1 MNEVNPS
8 SAVTLP
14 LDPMTMPLKGLHVI
28 EASAGTGKTW
38 TLAALYARL
47 VLGHLRQSSQ
57 GDAGLYPPQILVM
70 TFTEAATAELRGRI
84 RERLA
89 QAARFFREAD
99 HGTLEA
105 DQFLHDLRAAFA
117 QSQWSDCAHRLDLSA
132 QWMDDA
138 AIFTIHGWS
147 SRMLKQHAF
156 DSASLFQ
163 QSRVEDSERL
173 QLTAVQDYW
182 RKWFYPLP
190 VEQLGALKTIGET
203 PDEFLKVL
211 EKLWAVSDKAPS
223 SIAFDGDAPDTLL
236 QKWSVWKKKFDVLE
250 TAVRRLW
257 TEEAIA
263 LVSAAALAKILKGY
277 PPHHLSSRLA
287 NMALWLQGNSV
298 KVEAL
303 EWFSLSKLLEKSW
316 AGANEY
322 IVFAH
327 IDALCEH
334 MRTEPPVAEGLLAHA
349 AHEIG
354 RAYRDTKAQLAQ
366 FDFSDLLQCLY
377 YALQAPDGRL
387 AAAIR
392 QQYPVALVD
401 EFQDT
406 DPWQYGAL
414 SKIYGE
420 SVSSETGLIMIG
432 DPKQAIYSF
441 RGADLDTYL
450 EARAHAQAIHTLS
463 GNFRSTEGLVAAVN
477 HVFSKLDK
485 PFGEVPFE
493 PVVARNQGV
502 YPLQVGRDVQGGGV
516 VQQPAMTVWHQHN
529 AKPPRKDVFLR
540 QMAELFATQMVGLLN
555 HGAAQPG
562 STGPDRV
569 EPGHMAVLVR
579 GWREA
584 RAIRNALSARG
595 VRSVYLSERDSVF
608 DTPEATDLW
617 RILLAVS
624 NPRSTAWVR
633 AALTTRLWGL
643 EWAELESL
651 FQDERAWDDVVDRF
665 HQWHSTWQRQG
676 FLPMLHHLL
685 HEQSL
690 PVRLM
695 NHGDA
700 KGNRQNKSGERQ
712 LTNLLHLG
720 DLLQSAS
727 LNLPGEGALIRYLEE
742 QLENPKT
749 SGDAAQLRLESDAN
763 LVQVITVHKAKGL
776 QYPLVFLPFV
786 SAFMVEKKDS
796 GKDDVLRLAEDI
808 RLLYVAL
815 TRAEKALWVGLAQV
829 KGDVDG
835 KTPKAKS
842 AVSVLL
848 NRKVPDDLAE
858 CLKVWDAC
866 PDIVVIPA
874 PPPDDSGFTPTEPD
888 KVWKPVAESKRM
900 LKSHWWT
907 ASFSALV
914 HRSAQLPAHAP
925 ALDSERD
932 SRIADAQVDSA
943 IVETEVD
950 TEEIAT
956 GPALPL
962 SYNAFPAG
970 SAYGTLLH
978 DLLEWQAQRG
988 WPAASD
994 APNASAS
1001 VEWKSLLA
1009 RKSQRLK
1016 LAEEHVTLAD
1026 AWIKQILLASLPLFT
1041 HGSDASTLN
1050 LRSLSRL
1057 QAWPEM
1063 GFALTVKKTDA
1074 RQVDRLIQQHVLTG
1088 QRRES
1093 LEDRQLE
1100 GMLIGFM
1107 DMVLE
1112 HEGRYY
1118 VLDYKSNRLSAY
1130 DAAQLQV
1137 AILAHRYDVQYTLY
1151 LLALHR
1157 LLKSRL
1163 PEYDYDQHIGGAL
1176 YLFLRGIDQPGAGLF
1191 ADKPPREVIEAL
1203 DAAFKDVTQ

>member
-1 MNEVNPS
+1 MNANNPIS
-8 SAVTLP
+8 SVTLQ
-14 LDPMTMPLKGLHVI
+14 LDPMTMPLNGLHVI

-38 TLAALYARL
+38 TLAALYVRL
-47 VLGHLRQSSQ
+47 VLGHLRQSSH

-89 QAARFFREAD
+89 QAARFFRDAD
-99 HGTLEA
+99 SGTVEKDA
-105 DQFLHDLRAAFA
+105 FLHDLRAAFA
-117 QSQWSDCAHRLDLSA
+117 QNQWSGCAYRLDMAA

-163 QSRVEDSERL
+163 QSRVENSERL
-173 QLTAVQDYW
+173 KLSAVQDYW
-182 RKWFYPLP
+182 RKWFYLLP
-190 VEQLGALKTIGET
+190 IEQLDALKSVGNT

-211 EKLWAVSDKAPS
+211 EKLWAVSDRAPTSTLFEGDPPDALLNKWALWQGKFEALQNKARS
-223 SIAFDGDAPDTLL
+223 SWTPDIVSLVNDAASS
-236 QKWSVWKKKFDVLE
+236 K
-250 TAVRRLW
+250 
-257 TEEAIA
+257 AIR
-263 LVSAAALAKILKGY
+263 GY
-277 PPHHLSSRLA
+277 RQD
-287 NMALWLQGNSV
+287 WLQGWFGQMEQWTLGESIDLKTLERFSV
-298 KVEAL
+298 TVLVGKGWDIAKKHDA
-303 EWFSLSKLLEKSW
+303 FSHIEDLS
-316 AGANEY
+316 
-322 IVFAH
+322 
-327 IDALCEH
+327 EH
-334 MRTEPPVAEGLLAHA
+334 MRIEPDVSEGLQAHA

-354 RAYRDTKAQLAQ
+354 MAYRSAKAKLAQ

-377 YALQAPDGRL
+377 RALQAPDGRL

-392 QQYPVALVD
+392 QQYPIALVD

-414 SKIYGE
+414 SRIYGE

-450 EARAHAQAIHTLS
+450 EARGHAQAIHTLS
-463 GNFRSTEGLVAAVN
+463 GNFRSTKGVVAAVN
-477 HVFSKLDK
+477 HVFSRVDK
-485 PFGEVPFE
+485 PFGDVPFE
-493 PVVARNQGV
+493 PVVARNQEV
-502 YPLQVGRDVQGGGV
+502 QPLQVQGERGTI
-516 VQQPAMTVWHQHN
+516 QQPAMTVWHLHH

-540 QMAELFATQMVGLLN
+540 QMAALFATQMVSLLHN
-555 HGAAQPG
+555 CAVESSRIKPG
-562 STGPDRV
+562 
-569 EPGHMAVLVR
+569 EMAVLVR

-608 DTPEATDLW
+608 DTSEATDLW

-624 NPRSTAWVR
+624 NPRSTPWVR

-643 EWAELESL
+643 DWAELESL
-651 FQDERAWDDVVDRF
+651 FQDEGAWDDVVDQF
-665 HQWHSTWQRQG
+665 HQWQGIWQRQG

-685 HEQSL
+685 HDKSI
-690 PVRLM
+690 PARLV
-695 NHGDA
+695 NHLDA
-700 KGNRQNKSGERQ
+700 KGKAQNQSGERQ

-720 DLLQSAS
+720 DLLQAAS
-727 LNLPGEGALIRYLEE
+727 LNLQGEGALIRYLEE
-742 QLENPKT
+742 QLQNPKT
-749 SGDAAQLRLESDAN
+749 SGDAAQLRLESDAD

-786 SAFMVEKKDS
+786 SGFMAEKKDS
-796 GKDDVLRLAEDI
+796 GKDDALRLAEDI

-835 KTPKAKS
+835 KAPKAKS

-848 NRKVPDDLAE
+848 GRKSSDDLSE
-858 CLKVWDAC
+858 CLKAWSAC
-866 PDIVVIPA
+866 ADILVAPA
-874 PPPDDSGFTPTEPD
+874 PQPDDSRYTPTESD
-888 KVWKPVAESKRM
+888 KVWKPVSEPKRV
-900 LKSHWWT
+900 LKSNWWT

-914 HRSAQLPAHAP
+914 QHAAPLAANDP

-932 SRIADAQVDSA
+932 SRIADAQVDSV
-943 IVETEVD
+943 IFD
-950 TEEIAT
+950 TQESAT
-956 GPALPL
+956 VPTLPL

-988 WPAASD
+988 WPAAAD
-994 APNASAS
+994 APSAS
-1001 VEWKSLLA
+1001 VVMEWKSLLA

-1016 LAEEHVTLAD
+1016 LTEDHIALAD
-1026 AWIKQILLASLPLFT
+1026 TWIKQTLLLPMPLS
-1041 HGSDASTLN
+1041 GSAPEVS
-1050 LRSLSRL
+1050 SLSLCSLTRA
-1057 QAWPEM
+1057 QAWSEM
-1063 GFALTVKKTDA
+1063 GFALTVQKLHA
-1074 RQVDRLIQQHVLTG
+1074 RQIDRLIQQHVLTG
-1088 QRRES
+1088 QSREP
-1093 LEDRQLE
+1093 LQDRQLE

-1118 VLDYKSNRLSAY
+1118 VLDYKSNRLPAY
-1130 DAAQLQV
+1130 DSAQLQA
-1137 AILAHRYDVQYTLY
+1137 AILSHRYDVQYTLY

-1163 PEYDYDQHIGGAL
+1163 PDYDYDQHLGGAL

-1191 ADKPPREVIEAL
+1191 TDKPPREVIEAL
-1203 DAAFKDVTQ
+1203 DAAFKESAQ